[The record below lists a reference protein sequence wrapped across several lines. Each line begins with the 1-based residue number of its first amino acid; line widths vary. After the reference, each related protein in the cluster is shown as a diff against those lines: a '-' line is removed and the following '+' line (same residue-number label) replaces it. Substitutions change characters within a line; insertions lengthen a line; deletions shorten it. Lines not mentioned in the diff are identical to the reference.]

1 MSTTENNMTEVFD
14 FYRAAFVRDLKE
26 KIERS
31 AEAEAAGYAPD
42 SLLDGGT
49 IEGDVLGS
57 CDQTAYGETLQ
68 NFGWRIGNTEISE
81 AFKDAGSE
89 VYKGIDFDAMIKKIK
104 TLA

>member
-1 MSTTENNMTEVFD
+1 MNTTENNMTEVFD

-26 KIERS
+26 KIARA
-31 AEAEAAGYAPD
+31 AEAEDAAD
-42 SLLDGGT
+42 SLLDGDT
-49 IEGDVLGS
+49 IEGDVIGS
-57 CDQTAYGETLQ
+57 CDQTAYNETLQ

-81 AFKDAGSE
+81 AFKDAGTE